1 MRIQVTPNTCPYD
14 VYHAK
19 KQGDFKSLSQDPRRV
34 WAVGHTVLRASAL
47 GLGLPDIR
55 YLQ

>member
-1 MRIQVTPNTCPYD
+1 MRIQVTPNTWPYE

-19 KQGDFKSLSQDPRRV
+19 KQGDFKSLSQDPRPV